1 VSQKALAI
9 VIIIIIVVG
18 IPWASRTSLRSAT
31 TSATSTSATATSATA
46 TSSAAAATATATTA
60 VVSTPVV
67 VVSVIVEVIV
77 ERVVVKIV
85 AIVAIVITIP
95 TTAVVRVEIIVVSGI
110 AIVKSGIVGVVVI
123 VVIEVVVIV
132 VVVIVEV
139 VVSGIAIIVV
149 FSWASRSSL
158 SASGRIVSRST
169 SNVKIAI
176 TCVIREIVGGA
187 IAGRTVILLIPIF
200 SRTSWPP
207 LAWFGIVGVSV
218 GIVRRSCGVTLFLEF
233 SRHLNFHVLPQ
244 DLKNFTSIHVLASN
258 VIQVIGVFKYHKTV
272 TKWTIASNHDLE

>member
-18 IPWASRTSLRSAT
+18 IPWASRTLRSAT
-31 TSATSTSATATSATA
+31 TSATTSATA
-46 TSSAAAATATATTA
+46 TA

-85 AIVAIVITIP
+85 VAIVAIVAIVASVLTIP
-95 TTAVVRVEIIVVSGI
+95 TTAVVRVETIVVSGI
-110 AIVKSGIVGVVVI
+110 AIVKSGAVGVVVI

-132 VVVIVEV
+132 EVV
-139 VVSGIAIIVV
+139 VVSGIAVFVV

-176 TCVIREIVGGA
+176 TCVIREIVVGGVAGA
-187 IAGRTVILLIPIF
+187 IAGRTVILPIS
-200 SRTSWPP
+200 SRTPWPP

>member
-9 VIIIIIVVG
+9 VIIIIIGVG
-18 IPWASRTSLRSAT
+18 IPWASRTSLRS
-31 TSATSTSATATSATA
+31 STTSATA
-46 TSSAAAATATATTA
+46 TSSAAAATA

-85 AIVAIVITIP
+85 AIVAIVTIVITIP

-139 VVSGIAIIVV
+139 VSGIAIIVV

-176 TCVIREIVGGA
+176 TCVIREIVVGGVAGA
-187 IAGRTVILLIPIF
+187 IAGRTVILPIS
-200 SRTSWPP
+200 SRTPWPP

>member
-18 IPWASRTSLRSAT
+18 IPWASRTLRS
-31 TSATSTSATATSATA
+31 ATSATA
-46 TSSAAAATATATTA
+46 TTTTSATAV

-67 VVSVIVEVIV
+67 VVSVIVEIIV
-77 ERVVVKIV
+77 ERIIVKIV
-85 AIVAIVITIP
+85 AIVAVVAIVASVLTIP

-110 AIVKSGIVGVVVI
+110 AIVKSGAVGVVI
-123 VVIEVVVIV
+123 AVIEVVVIV
-132 VVVIVEV
+132 VVEVV
-139 VVSGIAIIVV
+139 VVSGIAVIVV

-158 SASGRIVSRST
+158 ASGTIVSRST

-176 TCVIREIVGGA
+176 TFVIREIVGGVAGA